1 LKGIPSSFNI
11 SIASSSVLAFTP
23 PLPSRLYPFSLPDA
37 LLIHHATSH
46 SLQLTQVQ
54 QVRRELV
61 QGRAV
66 HLVVRHRQVCALGG
80 GWEAG
85 VLGQGQDGGHGVAA
99 VAQRT
104 GSLLADNGVAPPKS
118 RGRA

>member
-1 LKGIPSSFNI
+1 MQKQAERSGNGALHNYPCTGG
-11 SIASSSVLAFTP
+11 AS
-23 PLPSRLYPFSLPDA
+23 RRSL
-37 LLIHHATSH
+37 HHATSH